1 MVTWGGSHGDL
12 GGSRGDWGA
21 GPALLHLQR
30 PQADTGRGEES
41 HTSSEQRRGL
51 GTISLNLHCGLRIKQ
66 PFHANSFLLSP
77 IEAQF
82 RALIQPLIGLKNIL
96 VFKD

>member
-1 MVTWGGSHGDL
+1 MVT
-12 GGSRGDWGA
+12 WGA
-21 GPALLHLQR
+21 GPALLHLQG

-41 HTSSEQRRGL
+41 HTSSEQRRGF

-66 PFHANSFLLSP
+66 PFHASSFLLSP